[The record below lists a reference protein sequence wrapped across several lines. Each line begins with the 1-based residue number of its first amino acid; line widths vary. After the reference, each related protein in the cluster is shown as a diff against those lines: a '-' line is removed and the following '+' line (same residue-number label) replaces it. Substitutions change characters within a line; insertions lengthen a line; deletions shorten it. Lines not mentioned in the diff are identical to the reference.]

1 MPDRQPG
8 FTQPTVLDVGPG
20 AVQRLGA
27 HAERLNM
34 GRIVLLIDAAL
45 AEGDVGKAVRA
56 QLPRAAVLTTPSGEP
71 TIASIEEVASQV
83 ARHEANGIVAVGGGS
98 TMDSGKLSRALLAS
112 GAAAIK
118 SLPARIPA
126 GKIGLILMPTTA
138 GTGAEVG
145 GGSLVFDPSVDD
157 KILVRRPGMAA
168 DLALADGD
176 LTLGLPASLTAYTG
190 LDALAQ
196 AILAYVPAT
205 SDSLSGPIALA
216 AINLILRH
224 LPAAVANGRDRG
236 ARAGMMQGSVL
247 SALAMFNAPPLYA
260 AEHIFAEP
268 IGAVIKVH
276 HGHMVA
282 AFLPGTAEFNEP
294 VLRERY
300 ADIARATGTAGA
312 SASDGAASAAWVE
325 RLRRLVSDLAV
336 PPLKAVVK
344 NWNTDALLAQCKRNE
359 GYASNPRPMNDD
371 EARAIMTSAYD
382 GSFRL

>member
-8 FTQPTVLDVGPG
+8 FVQPTALDVGPG
-20 AVQRLGA
+20 AVQRLAA
-27 HAERLNM
+27 HAERLGM
-34 GRIVLLIDAAL
+34 RRMVLLIDAAL
-45 AEGDVGKAVRA
+45 ADGDVGNAVKAQIPGA
-56 QLPRAAVLTTPSGEP
+56 SILTTPPGEP
-71 TIASIEEVASQV
+71 TFVSIEGVAKQLASHQ
-83 ARHEANGIVAVGGGS
+83 ANGIVAVGGGS

-112 GAAAIK
+112 GAASIK
-118 SLPARIPA
+118 ALPARIP
-126 GKIGLILMPTTA
+126 GGNVGLVLMPTTA

-145 GGSLVFDPSVDD
+145 GGSLVFDPAVND

-224 LPAAVANGRDRG
+224 LPTAVAKGRDRD

-294 VLRERY
+294 VLRARY
-300 ADIARATGTAGA
+300 AEIARATGTVAA
-312 SASDGAASAAWVE
+312 SASEAAASAAWVE
-325 RLRRLVSDLAV
+325 RLRRVVADLAV
-336 PPLKAVVK
+336 PALKTVVK
-344 NWNTDALLAQCKRNE
+344 TWDADALLAQCKRNE
-359 GYASNPRPMNDD
+359 GYATNPRPMSDAD
-371 EARAIMTSAYD
+371 ARAIMASAYE
-382 GSFRL
+382 GSFHL